1 MSIKT
6 AERNSG
12 ILPEDNVIHHRH
24 LIAYYEAEKHIREMF
39 LKSAAV
45 KAMDLKYLHRKPKPM
60 SLWTNTKLPWSWG
73 FPMSSFCR

>member
-24 LIAYYEAEKHIREMF
+24 LIAYQEAARHCHGNVLEIGSGEGYGIKNTG
-39 LKSAAV
+39 
-45 KAMDLKYLHRKPKPM
+45 
-60 SLWTNTKLPWSWG
+60 SLRFSLLCSG
-73 FPMSSFCR
+73 